1 MALPAWKVAE
11 DVAEGYVT
19 LNPVV
24 LKKYTLSEVNAL
36 AVELD
41 KVSRETRS
49 QVTPSDDSDAAQK
62 KNRRLLR
69 LSQATLVL
77 QTHKSR
83 MGRSSSG

>member
-24 LKKYTLSEVNAL
+24 LKKYALAEVNAL
-36 AVELD
+36 AVELER
-41 KVSRETRS
+41 VTRETRS
-49 QVTPSDDSDAAQK
+49 QVLPSDDSEAAQK
-62 KNRRLLR
+62 RNRRLLR
-69 LSQATLVL
+69 LSQASLVL